1 MPPPEQ
7 QMAQPPGACARVS
20 PLADPSCRDSAGAAC
35 LPGARTSIVGDFMP
49 SPPRWI
55 RTAVLIAL
63 EGAGREPERM
73 VRGARCP
80 CQPIKPLAG
89 SLSAAGPE
97 QFVTEYAH
105 QPALPSG
112 LVPAQL
118 FGEPRVH
125 A

>member
-1 MPPPEQ
+1 
-7 QMAQPPGACARVS
+7 
-20 PLADPSCRDSAGAAC
+20 
-35 LPGARTSIVGDFMP
+35 
-49 SPPRWI
+49 
-55 RTAVLIAL
+55 
-63 EGAGREPERM
+63 M

-125 A
+125 AGENISPTATHVLFVELKS